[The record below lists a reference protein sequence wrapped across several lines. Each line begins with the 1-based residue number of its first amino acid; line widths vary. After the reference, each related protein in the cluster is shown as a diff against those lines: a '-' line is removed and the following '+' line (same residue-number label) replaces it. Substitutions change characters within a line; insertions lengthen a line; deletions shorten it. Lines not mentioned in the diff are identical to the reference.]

1 MIEPDQTLHESQQN
15 VFIPLSIA
23 SIELDKIA
31 ECCYQSQFG
40 KLLPDAFYIH
50 ISALSSLDLTLQRYE
65 AKARSFVPSIQGINI
80 IKFST
85 NKPKISYLSYPHFDT
100 DAHPCL
106 QTSIQVDIETGVVN
120 YRDYSDSPNPPI
132 LHRKETFVTSDYPLY
147 AEFAALTKAQES
159 LGLLNN
165 TKGIGTREIWE
176 QRLQIY
182 GVEIKGHELVKSDTA
197 TKITPKIER
206 HKAAMIRHDLSRP
219 VRLALDSGLFSPE
232 TSFFDYGCGHGGDI
246 SRIADQGYTASGWDP
261 YYSPNTPLIPAD
273 IVNIGFVIN
282 VIEDQQERREAL
294 IQAWQLTQKVLLVA
308 AQVLI
313 SDIRRGVVSYG
324 DGVITRKN
332 TFQKYYEQEEL
343 KVYIDQVL
351 GVDSIPVALGVYF
364 IFKDETQAELFRAS
378 NYRSHATTPR
388 IRASVK
394 KFNEFQTLLTP
405 LINFLTERGRLPT
418 KGELTEEEEIC
429 AEFVSLRR
437 AFHVILQATDCEEWE
452 AIADR
457 RRQDLLV
464 YLALFNF
471 SHRPRLGKLP
481 IAIREDITA
490 LYSSYRQA
498 CIDADQMLL
507 SVGNIALIIKRCQE
521 SKIGKKLTNSYSV
534 HISALQNLDPLLRL
548 YEGCVSKTIGRLEE
562 TNVIKFYFHTPKI
575 SYLYYPDFGINAH
588 PTLAKSMTVDLRDL
602 QVTYHEYDIDD
613 DPPILHQIDKLVN
626 SDYFQYEE
634 MVKLTQKEEDLGL
647 FDNWQNITHL
657 SGWRK
662 CLKDNYIVIKGY
674 KIGWCANVDPD
685 TLTILKTSF
694 KNRQKQRKH
703 QENHQNNQHIP
714 EYETIE

>member
-1 MIEPDQTLHESQQN
+1 MVDRDQTVNETQQDSL
-15 VFIPLSIA
+15 IPN
-23 SIELDKIA
+23 SIEFDTIA
-31 ECCYQSQFG
+31 ECCYQSHVG

-50 ISALSSLDLTLQRYE
+50 ISALSSLDLILQNYE
-65 AKARSFVPSIQGINI
+65 AKARTFVSNIQGVNI
-80 IKFST
+80 VKFST
-85 NKPKISYLSYPHFDT
+85 SKPKISYLCYPDFDT
-100 DAHPCL
+100 HAHPAL
-106 QTSIQVDIETGVVN
+106 QASIQVDIQTGEVN

-132 LHRKETFVTSDYPLY
+132 LHRKETFVTPEYPLY
-147 AEFAALTKAQES
+147 DEFTALTQAQES

-165 TKGIGTREIWE
+165 TRGIGTREGWE

-182 GVEIKGHELVKSDTA
+182 GIEIQGHQLIQSDA
-197 TKITPKIER
+197 VIKITPKIER
-206 HKAAMIRHDLSRP
+206 HRAAMIRHDLSRP
-219 VRLALDSGLFSPE
+219 VRLALDIGLFNPE

-261 YYSPNTPLIPAD
+261 YYAPLVTAD

-294 IQAWQLTQKVLLVA
+294 IKAWELTQKVLLVA

-313 SDIRRGVVSYG
+313 SDVRRGVVSYG
-324 DGVITRKN
+324 DGIITRRN

-364 IFKDETQAELFRAS
+364 IFRDETEAELFRAS
-378 NYRSHATTPR
+378 HYRSHATTPR
-388 IRASVK
+388 IRASVR
-394 KFNEFQTLLTP
+394 KFVEFESLLTP
-405 LINFLTERGRLPT
+405 LINFLTERGRLPI
-418 KGELTEEEEIC
+418 KGELAEEKEIC
-429 AEFVSLRR
+429 AEFISLRR
-437 AFHVILQATDCEEWE
+437 AFHVIRQATDCEEWE

-471 SHRPRLGKLP
+471 SHRPRLSKLP
-481 IAIREDITA
+481 TAIKEDIIA

-498 CIDADQMLL
+498 CIDADQMLI
-507 SVGNIALIIKRCQE
+507 SVGNTALIIKRCQE
-521 SKIGKKLTNSYSV
+521 SKVGKKLTNSFWV

-548 YEGCVSKTIGRLEE
+548 YEGCVSRTIGRLED
-562 TNVIKFYFHTPKI
+562 TNVIKFHFQSPKI
-575 SYLYYPDFGINAH
+575 SYLYYPDFGRDAH
-588 PTLAKSMTVDLRDL
+588 PTLAKVMTVDLRDL

-626 SDYFQYEE
+626 SNYFQYEE

-662 CLKDNYIVIKGY
+662 CLKDNHIVIKGY
-674 KIGWCANVDPD
+674 RIGWCADVDPD
-685 TLTILKTSF
+685 TLTMLKIAL
-694 KNRQKQRKH
+694 KKRQKHRKH
-703 QENHQNNQHIP
+703 QEEKDQKN
-714 EYETIE
+714 ESV